1 MYIEYYLALIFDDK
15 ILSILKMAESSTIS
29 CLQDIEDYASKI
41 LPKNALDY
49 YKCGAD
55 QMHTLKENRNAFQ
68 K

>member
-1 MYIEYYLALIFDDK
+1 
-15 ILSILKMAESSTIS
+15 MAESSTIS
-29 CLQDIEDYASKI
+29 CLQDIEDCASKI

-68 K
+68 KYEFFIVHV